1 MITTCTWIGEPVS
14 GKAAEMGN
22 QGCCTTHT
30 TRKVFTIVVEITLHL
45 CLSSISV
52 RTGALHAVMS
62 NGDISM
68 QMARVYPKQYGTGCG
83 T

>member
-1 MITTCTWIGEPVS
+1 MNRCQEKQQRWVTRDVV
-14 GKAAEMGN
+14 
-22 QGCCTTHT
+22 HT
-30 TRKVFTIVVEITLHL
+30 TREVFTIVVEITLHL

-52 RTGALHAVMS
+52 RTGALHAVMYWRRKS

-68 QMARVYPKQYGTGCG
+68 QMARVYAKQYGTGCG